1 MQYIF
6 LFNRYIWFDICR
18 IFSNQKCIKR
28 QFTNTIWIYVF
39 YYTYTVFFQS
49 IKKIFFFFKY
59 QKNED
64 CLHTKIRND
73 SALFMCYKDKL
84 NAMSNFCFHSSSSS
98 YLDCSGIPVNYIFQ
112 DFCFLVFAFLH
123 FSIFN
128 NVLVKNNENR
138 MKIKWACLYFNNLK
152 RLYNELIVQWCHR
165 KKRSWAFHKKGSRTG
180 IPRLRQRLIKS
191 ICPKYTVDILGQ

>member
-1 MQYIF
+1 MQYIS
-6 LFNRYIWFDICR
+6 LFNRYIWFDIGPLP
-18 IFSNQKCIKR
+18 NQKCIKR
-28 QFTNTIWIYVF
+28 QFTNIWMYVF
-39 YYTYTVFFQS
+39 YYTYTVVFS
-49 IKKIFFFFKY
+49 KYVSKKPVFFKY

-138 MKIKWACLYFNNLK
+138 MKMK
-152 RLYNELIVQWCHR
+152 
-165 KKRSWAFHKKGSRTG
+165 
-180 IPRLRQRLIKS
+180 
-191 ICPKYTVDILGQ
+191 